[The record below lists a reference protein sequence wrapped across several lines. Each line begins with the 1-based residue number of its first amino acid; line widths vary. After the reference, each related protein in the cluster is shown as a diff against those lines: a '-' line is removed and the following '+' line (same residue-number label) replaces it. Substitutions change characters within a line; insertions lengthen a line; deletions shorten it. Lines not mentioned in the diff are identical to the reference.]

1 MQLTLMEDNIGQNS
15 QAHVA
20 EKSLIQKF
28 PE

>member
-1 MQLTLMEDNIGQNS
+1 MEDNIGQNS
-15 QAHVA
+15 QAHVV